1 MFKKL
6 FLTAAVSLIALGAYA
21 QKPLLAAITDIE
33 EDPTNGL
40 EMSRSLFN
48 EYFLAELTTRAKI
61 NVVDTATTQKRIAAL
76 KLERGKK
83 LSVKSIRD
91 LCKSLKTDALCLV
104 SMKRTGKKNTIDVTV
119 RVVNSNGKLLGSSK
133 GNMKMIGD
141 AGKVSIAISSKVA
154 DLIRS
159 LNGTQA
165 IGKKIDRQL
174 HTAITGK

>member
-61 NVVDTATTQKRIAAL
+61 NVIDTATTQKKITAL
-76 KLERGKK
+76 KLERGRK
-83 LSVKSIRD
+83 LSAGQVQA

-104 SMKRTGKKNTIDVTV
+104 SMKRTGKKSGVAVTV
-119 RVVNSNGKLLGSSK
+119 KVVDSKGKMLGLSK
-133 GNMKMIGD
+133 GNMQMIGD
-141 AGKVSIAISSKVA
+141 AGKVSALIASKAA
-154 DLIRS
+154 DFIRA

-165 IGKKIDRQL
+165 LGKKIDDQL
-174 HTAITGK
+174 HSAITGK